1 MKSDRSN
8 AAILALAVGALLL
21 FVGGGARFAI
31 SLTLRPIDAEFAG
44 GRSLVGSA
52 VFLFQFVSAVAMVYA
67 GRLADRHDVRLVL
80 GAGVLIG
87 AIGLAGMALA
97 GSPLQILILY
107 GVVFG
112 LGSGIASLIPVG
124 IMATR
129 AFPDRIGVAN
139 AVMLAGMGLG
149 QLVMLS
155 VLSGTVTSSGWRQ
168 VYVVLA
174 LTHAVLLPLLLV
186 GGGTSGRGNAASQ
199 ASGSTGGMSL
209 AKGARTGRFWVLIVL
224 YALCGLEDFFVTTH
238 IVAFAQDHG
247 ANALFAGNL
256 LAAMGLMMLLGVLV
270 SGWASDRFGP
280 VVPTLAAFALRVVLF
295 AAVLLDKS
303 TITVALFALLFGST
317 FLVTAPLCVV
327 FCRAAFG
334 VRNLGLFT
342 GLITMVHQIAGGLG
356 AWAGAVWFD
365 TSGNYQAILA
375 VMLASS
381 IAGVALAMRLR
392 ERFDVGSRFA

>member
-1 MKSDRSN
+1 MQRDAFKT
-8 AAILALAVGALLL
+8 AYLALAVGALVL

-31 SLTLRPIDAEFAG
+31 SLTLKPIDAEFAG

-52 VFLFQFVSAVAMVYA
+52 VFVFQFVSAVAMVYA
-67 GRLADRHDVRLVL
+67 GRLADRHDARLVL
-80 GAGVLIG
+80 GVGVLIG
-87 AIGLAGMALA
+87 AIGLAGMAFV
-97 GSPLQILILY
+97 GSPLQILVLY

-129 AFPDRIGVAN
+129 AFPDHIGIAN

-149 QLVMLS
+149 QLVMLAA
-155 VLSGTVTSSGWRQ
+155 LSGLVTSSGWRQ
-168 VYVVLA
+168 VYIVLA
-174 LTHAVLLPLLLV
+174 LAHAVLLPLLLI
-186 GGGTSGRGNAASQ
+186 GRRTAVIGNASPRAS
-199 ASGSTGGMSL
+199 AESAGMSL
-209 AKGARTGRFWVLIVL
+209 AEGARTGRFWMLVLL

-238 IVAFAQDHG
+238 IVAFAQDYG

-256 LAAMGLMMLLGVLV
+256 LAAMGLTMLLGVLV

-280 VVPTLAAFALRVVLF
+280 VVPTLAAFLLRVVLF
-295 AAVLLDKS
+295 GAVLLDKS
-303 TITVALFALLFGST
+303 TPTVAVFALLFGST

-327 FCRAAFG
+327 FCREAFG

-342 GLITMVHQIAGGLG
+342 GLVTMVHQIAGGLG
-356 AWAGAVWFD
+356 AWVGAIWFD
-365 TSGNYQAILA
+365 RVGDYQVMLA

-381 IAGVALAMRLR
+381 LAAAALSIQLR
-392 ERFDVGSRFA
+392 SR